1 MFIENGLA
9 YIDMP
14 LTVRQ
19 LEEVLGMIEDKDRVV
34 VVSDETIAY
43 TEITAVDFG
52 SGRDVKLYI
61 NGEVVEV

>member
-1 MFIENGLA
+1 MFIEDGLA

-19 LEEVLGMIEDKDRVV
+19 LEEVLGMIENKDRVV
-34 VVSDETIAY
+34 VVSDETLAL
-43 TEITAVDFG
+43 TGITAVDFG

-61 NGEVVEV
+61 NGEVVEA

>member
-1 MFIENGLA
+1 MFIEDGLA

-19 LEEVLGMIEDKDRVV
+19 LEEVLGMIEDKNRVV
-34 VVSDETIAY
+34 TISDETLAF

-61 NGEVVEV
+61 NGKVVEA